1 MMKRTAYEGKVS
13 NPAQLGGIETAVLDN
28 GAGRGVRVAWVN
40 TGSPLRYKVVLDRA
54 MDINDAFF
62 GPHAL
67 AWISRSGTTPPVP
80 TALYDLDWLQAFGGG
95 LVTTC
100 GLSHIGV
107 PETDEYG
114 RRGLHGRIST
124 QVADVVSI
132 VQPDPERGLMGMSLT
147 GIIRE
152 TGVFGP
158 HLELR
163 RTISS
168 MLGNPEIRIA
178 DQVTNRGNQ
187 PAVHMLLYHC
197 NLGYPLVDEGAELKW
212 EGEMRSRGAAQDDAI
227 FGGAHDYRHCPPPL
241 SAHTGTGEACGFIR
255 PVPGKDGRCRAGI
268 LNPALDL
275 SLQIEFDGRR
285 LPCLANWQHWG
296 PGEYVTGLEP
306 GTHFPVG
313 QKAARAA
320 GELILLEPGETR
332 EYDLTIRAGSAALWG

>member
-1 MMKRTAYEGKVS
+1 MKPKVDVEKVS

-54 MDINDAFF
+54 MDIADTFF
-62 GPHAL
+62 GAHSL

-80 TALYDLDWLQAFGGG
+80 TALYDADWLQTFGGG

-124 QVADVVSI
+124 QPAEIVAI
-132 VQPDPERGLMGMSLT
+132 EQPDPERGRLRMALT
-147 GIIRE
+147 GVVRE
-152 TGVFGP
+152 TSVFGP

-168 MLGNPEIRIA
+168 ELGCPEIRIH
-178 DQVTNRGNQ
+178 DQVINRGNQ
-187 PAVHMLLYHC
+187 SSPHMLLYHC
-197 NLGYPLVDEGAELKW
+197 NLGYPLVDEGAEIRW
-212 EGEMRSRGAAQDDAI
+212 EGTLRSRGQAQDDAV
-227 FGGAHDYRHCPPPL
+227 FSSANDYRCCPAPRP
-241 SAHTGTGEACGFIR
+241 AHTGPGEACGFIS
-255 PVPGKDGRCRAGI
+255 PSAGGDGQSCAGI
-268 LNPALDL
+268 CNRSLDL
-275 SLQIEFDGRR
+275 AFQLFFDVGQ

-306 GTHFPVG
+306 GTHYPAG

-320 GELILLEPGETR
+320 GRLIMLEPGDMR
-332 EYDLTIRAGSAALWG
+332 EYALVIRAGAASLWG